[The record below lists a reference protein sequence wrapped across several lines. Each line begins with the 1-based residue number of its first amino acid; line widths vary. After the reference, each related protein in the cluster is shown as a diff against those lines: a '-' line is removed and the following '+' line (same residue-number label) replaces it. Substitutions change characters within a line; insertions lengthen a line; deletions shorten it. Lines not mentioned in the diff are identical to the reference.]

1 MSIEANIPSNFTL
14 EEVFKFSNL
23 PASLRNKIEEAL
35 ETITT
40 LEKENTRLLKCEEIL
55 EGQIYFR
62 NEFIRSVKERCKTA
76 TKCKELVKD
85 ILTELEDSYI
95 EL

>member
-1 MSIEANIPSNFTL
+1 MNEANIPSNFTL
-14 EEVFKFSNL
+14 EEVFKFSDL

-40 LEKENTRLLKCEEIL
+40 LEKENTRLLKREEIL
-55 EGQIYFR
+55 EEQIYFR
-62 NEFIRSVKERCKTA
+62 NEFISSVEERCKTA
-76 TKCKELVKD
+76 TKCRELVKD
-85 ILTELEDSYI
+85 ILTELDNSYI